1 MQTYRKQRAWRV
13 LGACL
18 LAVLLLF
25 GADRRTEAAAPVAD
39 AFDISLTYGYDNTVK
54 YNRDA
59 AFHVQVTSKEAAFSG
74 RVYFLT
80 SAYGQEVY
88 YGSSSLLS
96 LPFGHRAYALS
107 YDNYGFSKAL
117 ELAPGQTKTVTFTL
131 PMTGCAPFV
140 KIQLIGTDG
149 QIQAEKE
156 ISLSVRT
163 SSGEFLAGVLT
174 DDPAGMQYLDLSLIH
189 I

>member
-59 AFHVQVTSKEAAFSG
+59 AFHV
-74 RVYFLT
+74 FLIVRRQRIH
-80 SAYGQEVY
+80 ADIGYLAGK
-88 YGSSSLLS
+88 
-96 LPFGHRAYALS
+96 
-107 YDNYGFSKAL
+107 GFS
-117 ELAPGQTKTVTFTL
+117 E
-131 PMTGCAPFV
+131 
-140 KIQLIGTDG
+140 
-149 QIQAEKE
+149 
-156 ISLSVRT
+156 
-163 SSGEFLAGVLT
+163 
-174 DDPAGMQYLDLSLIH
+174 
-189 I
+189 

>member
-74 RVYFLT
+74 RVGIFLPPPMGRRYT
-80 SAYGQEVY
+80 M
-88 YGSSSLLS
+88 
-96 LPFGHRAYALS
+96 
-107 YDNYGFSKAL
+107 
-117 ELAPGQTKTVTFTL
+117 AP
-131 PMTGCAPFV
+131 
-140 KIQLIGTDG
+140 
-149 QIQAEKE
+149 
-156 ISLSVRT
+156 
-163 SSGEFLAGVLT
+163 VLC
-174 DDPAGMQYLDLSLIH
+174 
-189 I
+189 